1 MDKITKDKL
10 VQKLEYAQMILAE
23 VYDFAGKNGLDEVER
38 LLSFADTCIYEA
50 LDAIEVTNGLE

>member
-38 LLSFADTCIYEA
+38 LMSFADTCIYDA
-50 LDAIEVTNGLE
+50 LDEIEVK

>member
-23 VYDFAGKNGLDEVER
+23 VYDYAGKNGLDEVKNQM
-38 LLSFADTCIYEA
+38 SAADCCIIDA
-50 LDAIEVTNGLE
+50 LEEIEVK

>member
-23 VYDFAGKNGLDEVER
+23 VYDYACKNGLDEVEHS
-38 LLSFADTCIYEA
+38 LSVADSCIIGA
-50 LDAIEVTNGLE
+50 LDVIEVK